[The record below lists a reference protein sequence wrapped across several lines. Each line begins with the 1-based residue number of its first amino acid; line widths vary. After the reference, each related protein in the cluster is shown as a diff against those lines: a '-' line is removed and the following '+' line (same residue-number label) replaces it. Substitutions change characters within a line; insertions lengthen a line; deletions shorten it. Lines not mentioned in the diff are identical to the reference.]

1 MLVLKYILL
10 VYSEVISLYLF
21 RGKKTVLFLLM
32 GHLTQKSNAGQAIP
46 DLESQPLRQPSVI
59 KAQKVKEMF
68 HPDYTP
74 KGI

>member
-1 MLVLKYILL
+1 MDMLVLKYILL
-10 VYSEVISLYLF
+10 AYTEVASLYLF

-32 GHLTQKSNAGQAIP
+32 GPLTQKSKAGQAIP
-46 DLESQPLRQPSVI
+46 DLKSQHLWQPSVI
-59 KAQKVKEMF
+59 KVKEMF